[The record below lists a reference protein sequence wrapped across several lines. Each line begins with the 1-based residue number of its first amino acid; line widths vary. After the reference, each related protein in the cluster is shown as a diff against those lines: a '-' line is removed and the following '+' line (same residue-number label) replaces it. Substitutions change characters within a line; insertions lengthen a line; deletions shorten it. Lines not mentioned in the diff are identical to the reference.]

1 MNMYWQSEISASFT
15 RKKAKILADLSVPEH
30 DYLDRSPKGSVDEG
44 VRDLINEIN
53 ANEGLVTTSSCA
65 GRINV
70 FLEGDKGYG
79 ERDGVADGDD
89 VSPRT
94 ALGGKGGGTFLFTS
108 HEPLNPA
115 SIPASSL
122 TETFKLK
129 LVPSEELGS
138 THHFNPR
145 NRVIRFSFEPM
156 ILHVMA
162 ASLKHAQP
170 LLSAAI
176 NAGFRESGLQSL
188 RNLDDPGAC
197 PVVAV
202 RTAGLALESI
212 IGHAGLNDA
221 LEVEHQHTEG
231 SELYANEY
239 EALVTEDYLGI
250 LVSIANERFEANKEK
265 IARFRTCL
273 REAVAL
279 QLKKTREAED
289 WEDAES
295 RRQRKREEGLR
306 VSRDKKALRNGEV
319 ADTVMTEAS
328 DEEDLLHRPFLSGG
342 SSSNDS
348 GVSDFG
354 GFDQHYDRAAMFTS
368 TAPERDR

>member
-1 MNMYWQSEISASFT
+1 MLCRYTFYGSKLGKELNGALTKMYLQRDTSAPKIPTSFT
-15 RKKAKILADLSVPEH
+15 RKKAKILTDLSVPGH

-44 VRDLINEIN
+44 IRDLINEIN

-65 GRINV
+65 GRISV

-79 ERDGVADGDD
+79 RLDGVANGDG
-89 VSPRT
+89 VSSRT

-115 SIPASSL
+115 SIPTSSL

-129 LVPSEELGS
+129 LVPPEELGS
-138 THHFNPR
+138 THHFSPR
-145 NRVIRFSFEPM
+145 NRMIRFSFEPM

-188 RNLDDPGAC
+188 RNLDDPEAC
-197 PVVAV
+197 PMVAV
-202 RTAGLALESI
+202 RTAGLGLESI
-212 IGHAGLNDA
+212 IGHAGADDA
-221 LEVEHQHTEG
+221 LEFERQHAEG

-250 LVSIANERFEANKEK
+250 LVSIANERFEANRNK

-273 REAVAL
+273 REAMAL
-279 QLKKTREAED
+279 QLKKTHEAED

-295 RRQRKREEGLR
+295 RRRRKRGEGLR
-306 VSRDKKALRNGEV
+306 VSHDKKAPRNGETV
-319 ADTVMTEAS
+319 DTVMKETP
-328 DEEDLLHRPFLSGG
+328 DEDLSEWQNILGG
-342 SSSNDS
+342 SSSND
-348 GVSDFG
+348 FG
-354 GFDQHYDRAAMFTS
+354 T
-368 TAPERDR
+368 

>member
-1 MNMYWQSEISASFT
+1 MYSQRDRSAPKIPASFT
-15 RKKAKILADLSVPEH
+15 RKKAKILADLSVPRH

-44 VRDLINEIN
+44 IRDLINEIN
-53 ANEGLVTTSSCA
+53 AMEGLVTTSSCA

-79 ERDGVADGDD
+79 QLDGVTNGNV
-89 VSPRT
+89 VSSRT
-94 ALGGKGGGTFLFTS
+94 ALGGKSGGTFLFTS
-108 HEPLNPA
+108 HQPLNPG

-129 LVPSEELGS
+129 LVPPEELGS
-138 THHFNPR
+138 AHYFSPR
-145 NRVIRFSFEPM
+145 DRMIRFSFEPM

-188 RNLDDPGAC
+188 RNLDDREAC
-197 PVVAV
+197 PMVAV

-212 IGHAGLNDA
+212 IGYAGADDA
-221 LEVEHQHTEG
+221 LESEHQHAEG

-250 LVSIANERFEANKEK
+250 LASIANERFEANENK
-265 IARFRTCL
+265 IARFRACL
-273 REAVAL
+273 QEAVAL
-279 QLKKTREAED
+279 QLKKTHEAED

-295 RRQRKREEGLR
+295 RRQRKRGEGLR
-306 VSRDKKALRNGEV
+306 ISHDKKALRNGE
-319 ADTVMTEAS
+319 TVGTVIKETP
-328 DEEDLLHRPFLSGG
+328 DEEDLSEWGG
-342 SSSNDS
+342 
-348 GVSDFG
+348 
-354 GFDQHYDRAAMFTS
+354 YAA
-368 TAPERDR
+368 